1 MNRTVPFTKGAAI
14 GVQRLGDWIYFCRI
28 KRGISQRALGFEIDV
43 ERKTICAWE
52 NGLRVPPFDAV
63 CRMMEVFGV
72 DKYTIDIA
80 ELGEYSDSL
89 SANDRKSEEMKLNN
103 TKQ

>member
-1 MNRTVPFTKGAAI
+1 MNRSVPFTKGAAI

-28 KRGISQRALGFEIDV
+28 KKGISQRELAMEIDV
-43 ERKTICAWE
+43 ERKTIIAWE
-52 NGLRVPPFDAV
+52 NGGRVPTFDAV
-63 CRMMEVFGV
+63 CRMMEVFGM

-89 SANDRKSEEMKLNN
+89 NANDRKCEKMQLNN